1 MQRNTKDYS
10 EATKIMISVFLKVAK
25 SFPRLLKVIVFTSKS
40 QLLRQNWELNK
51 VIISLKLSTLF
62 PYCCV
67 GFNDFKQTGQSYN
80 KQDPNKEIINSES
93 KQNVLMQER
102 ARQFNPDCS
111 YNWDFT
117 G

>member
-1 MQRNTKDYS
+1 MQRNTKDYT

-40 QLLRQNWELNK
+40 QLRIK

-67 GFNDFKQTGQSYN
+67 GFNVFKETGQSYN
-80 KQDPNKEIINSES
+80 KQDPNKEMINSES